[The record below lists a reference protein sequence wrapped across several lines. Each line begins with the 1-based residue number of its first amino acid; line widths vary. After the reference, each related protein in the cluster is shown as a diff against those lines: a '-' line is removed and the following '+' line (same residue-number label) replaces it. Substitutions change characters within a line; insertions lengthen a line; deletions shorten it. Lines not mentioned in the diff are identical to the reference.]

1 MATVEALAAAM
12 AEPVVRAAVA
22 ATMGPATVALVVKA
36 ESLQVVP
43 VLPVLL
49 AATVVVRV
57 AITGTENLAVRWMVA
72 RWLVARWL
80 ATVQDPA
87 FPVAPLDVVTVAAK
101 GQLSPATHSA

>member
-1 MATVEALAAAM
+1 MAAAM

-36 ESLQVVP
+36 ESLQVV
-43 VLPVLL
+43 PVLL

-101 GQLSPATHSA
+101 GQLSPVTHSA

>member
-36 ESLQVVP
+36 ESLQVV
-43 VLPVLL
+43 PVLL

-101 GQLSPATHSA
+101 GQLSPVTHSA